1 MEKHELRKWN
11 RMDITLIPKE
21 NLVDVR
27 DVKLDSFVHGNERF
41 DSFLNQIRN
50 PYCFLYDGTPVRMSF
65 SDEEHTLQDR
75 LKRYFVSRKRG

>member
-21 NLVDVR
+21 NLVDIR
-27 DVKLDSFVHGNERF
+27 GIKSDGFAHADERF

-50 PYCFLYDGTPVRMSF
+50 PYCFLYDGTPVQISF
-65 SDEEHTLQDR
+65 SDENHTLKER